1 MKFEHWQHYA
11 RGWLWLFFKR
21 EKQAYEEFRLAYSRD
36 PNHLQTLLHLASID
50 ASQKR
55 FTAAEKWFEK
65 ALVITPDDSATWF
78 NLAFVRETAGAP
90 ARAIPAF
97 MESVRCNPNQDLAW
111 YGMGLL
117 ARGSAIEVIGLRT
130 LPVTLVGAP
139 AADKGETAS
148 KDKSAA
154 QKSI

>member
-50 ASQKR
+50 ANQKR

-65 ALVITPDDSATWF
+65 ALVIYPKMT
-78 NLAFVRETAGAP
+78 GAW
-90 ARAIPAF
+90 A
-97 MESVRCNPNQDLAW
+97 
-111 YGMGLL
+111 
-117 ARGSAIEVIGLRT
+117 
-130 LPVTLVGAP
+130 
-139 AADKGETAS
+139 
-148 KDKSAA
+148 
-154 QKSI
+154 

>member
-55 FTAAEKWFEK
+55 FTVPGKTSF
-65 ALVITPDDSATWF
+65 
-78 NLAFVRETAGAP
+78 
-90 ARAIPAF
+90 
-97 MESVRCNPNQDLAW
+97 SVSDRCRILNWRVKRIKKFDL
-111 YGMGLL
+111 
-117 ARGSAIEVIGLRT
+117 
-130 LPVTLVGAP
+130 
-139 AADKGETAS
+139 
-148 KDKSAA
+148 
-154 QKSI
+154 